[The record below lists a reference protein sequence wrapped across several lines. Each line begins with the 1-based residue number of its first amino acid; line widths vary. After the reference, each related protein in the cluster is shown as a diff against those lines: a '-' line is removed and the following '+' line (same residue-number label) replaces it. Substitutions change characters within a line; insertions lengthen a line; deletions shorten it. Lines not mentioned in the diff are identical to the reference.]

1 MPYEMCTF
9 YFHIRK
15 AEWNSTFDVLG
26 VKMFWKMKWYGGVC
40 EVYSS
45 NANLKYFVCEY
56 FYKHKPITQ
65 GLPLEEDQKEA
76 GWEKPEGKT
85 VAMVM
90 EDNGRMRGSDSYS

>member
-56 FYKHKPITQ
+56 FYKHK
-65 GLPLEEDQKEA
+65 LWHKKKPL
-76 GWEKPEGKT
+76 
-85 VAMVM
+85 VV
-90 EDNGRMRGSDSYS
+90 RSYKGACFLLEIP